1 MKNIDEIS
9 VLLVDQRK
17 KLGIEQKDMY
27 MRIGMKQQQY
37 QRIEAGSDV
46 KLSTLLRVLEGLDL
60 ELSIV
65 PKGRN
70 VTSLSAESALD
81 RQSALDHQSALDRQ
95 SAVGKGKSGL
105 EDDADDLGFWLEPED
120 NS

>member
-1 MKNIDEIS
+1 MKNIEEIAA
-9 VLLVDQRK
+9 LLVEQRK

-65 PKGRN
+65 SKGES
-70 VTSLSAESALD
+70 VTFLPVESVLG
-81 RQSALDHQSALDRQ
+81 RQSEL
-95 SAVGKGKSGL
+95 GKGKSGL
-105 EDDADDLGFWLEPED
+105 EDDADDLGFWFEPGD